1 MTKLII
7 VDWGTS
13 NFRAQVLNEKLEEVH
28 SISSNEGMLQ
38 LKKNEFHAYLIN
50 ILKNYLDENSI
61 IIMSGMVGSM
71 NGWIETPYVH
81 CDTSLSLLSKELVKI
96 PNIKENI
103 YIVPGVKS
111 LKNNKID
118 LMRGEEVQVF
128 GALKLLNKKDAMFIL
143 PGTHSKWVEVR
154 GEKIIDFKSNMTGEV
169 FNLLSTKSLLAK
181 SISSHVINED
191 AFKKGLEL
199 SFTDTGLLNQI
210 FQARAQASILGE
222 HNVYSFLSGII
233 IGNEIKEMKNVY
245 ECKEVIVVGSSS
257 LNDLYTLALNFYKI
271 KIQKVDAGLATQ
283 ESMKVLYKEIRNSR
297 NLI

>member
-38 LKKNEFHAYLIN
+38 IQENEFHAYLIN
-50 ILKNYLDENSI
+50 ILKDYLEENSI

-71 NGWIETPYVH
+71 NGWIETPYVV

-154 GEKIIDFKSNMTGEV
+154 GEKIIDFKTNMTGEV
-169 FNLLSTKSLLAK
+169 FNLLSSKSLLSK
-181 SISSHVINED
+181 SISSHVINEKT
-191 AFKKGLEL
+191 FKKGLEL

-210 FQARAQASILGE
+210 FQARAQASLLGE
-222 HNVYSFLSGII
+222 NNVYSFLSGII
-233 IGNEIKEMKNVY
+233 IGNEIKEMSKVY

-257 LNDLYTLALNFYKI
+257 LNDLYTQALGFYKI
-271 KIQKVDAGLATQ
+271 KIQSVDAGLATQ
-283 ESMKVLYKEIRNSR
+283 ESMKILYKEIRNSR